1 MAELKDDPGEKMRTL
16 LAGGK
21 SSPLGRLPKNANVV
35 IEKKANEPTTQ
46 PPIQNEAPHAS
57 RTPKA
62 AAVSKGVGFNFGPP
76 FWTIASTLSLIV
88 NVILI
93 IILLVV
99 WMGARALNLG
109 GVVDI
114 GNGLLGGLYTNFE
127 KMDNAHITRTVPVD
141 TTIPVK
147 FDLVLNQQTNVV
159 LSQDVTINNALVTVK
174 TGGMNI
180 TNALTTIVLPQGST
194 LPVFLNLTVPVD
206 QMVPVSLKVE
216 VDIPL
221 AETQL
226 HEPFSGLQDVVKP
239 FYCMLN
245 PVALRLDGKSVCK

>member
-1 MAELKDDPGEKMRTL
+1 MDELKNNQGKKIQTL

-21 SSPLGRLPKNANVV
+21 TSPLARLPQNPAAVTM
-35 IEKKANEPTTQ
+35 EKKAEP
-46 PPIQNEAPHAS
+46 PSEP
-57 RTPKA
+57 
-62 AAVSKGVGFNFGPP
+62 KGVPPPKNKKSPSASKPDYNFGPP

-99 WMGARALNLG
+99 WMGVQALNLG
-109 GVVDI
+109 SAVDI

-127 KMDNAHITRTVPVD
+127 KMDRAHITRTVPVE
-141 TTIPVK
+141 TMIPVK
-147 FDLVLNQQTNVV
+147 FDLLLNQQTNVV

-180 TNALTTIVLPQGST
+180 TNALTTIVLPQGAT
-194 LPVFLNLTVPVD
+194 LPIFLNLTVPVD
-206 QMVPVSLKVE
+206 KMVPVSLKVE

-221 AETQL
+221 DETQL

-245 PVALRLDGKSVCK
+245 PAALRLDRQSVCK